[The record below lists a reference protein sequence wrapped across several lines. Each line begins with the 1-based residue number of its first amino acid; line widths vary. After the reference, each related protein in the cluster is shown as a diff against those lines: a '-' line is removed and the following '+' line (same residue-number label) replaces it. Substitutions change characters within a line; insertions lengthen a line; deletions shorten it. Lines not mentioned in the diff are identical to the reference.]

1 MVYQVQRM
9 YKRRYEWDWRYPQ
22 CNRYLFSCIS
32 FFYIRR
38 SWYGLI
44 YIYMNSSHTR
54 SKSYALSVSLSPFLL
69 SSTYSQPLCHFSSHS
84 IIHKRDIHPRGAF
97 YAWKYHTESLL
108 RVGNVSP
115 NIFPSVTFIY
125 TSKSFRYSYS
135 PWQNNIRTARQRD
148 SRSPTA
154 LPPTDYSNTNAYFQ
168 KSPLLTSVYY

>member
-1 MVYQVQRM
+1 MGLKISTMQEIFILVHI
-9 YKRRYEWDWRYPQ
+9 
-22 CNRYLFSCIS
+22 LFLHSS
-32 FFYIRR
+32 KLTRFN
-38 SWYGLI
+38 
-44 YIYMNSSHTR
+44 IYMNSSHTR

-69 SSTYSQPLCHFSSHS
+69 SSTYSQPLCHFSLHS